1 MKKVVLVLTAALTLS
16 AGSLSAGSVSAA
28 ESVTGKVVAGAETAV
43 ENTVDTITI
52 VEEYDD
58 NGNVINEEVI
68 STSDDLTLAGF
79 GSTGTLNNGSLSPG
93 GASTFAVV
101 VDSPNYN
108 WKKIDTWKGNS
119 KGLTKLS
126 EWVYQFGAAIV
137 PALITRNVWSSSA
150 GSATYNTF
158 VKPPSVRY
166 YTNHIY
172 QTQDYYYVY
181 GRTVSYE
188 YSDSARTK
196 KTKTL
201 THVYRATK

>member
-1 MKKVVLVLTAALTLS
+1 MKKVGLVLTAALTLS
-16 AGSLSAGSVSAA
+16 AGSLSVGSVSAA
-28 ESVTGKVVAGAETAV
+28 EPATQKVEAGADTAV
-43 ENTVDTITI
+43 ANAVETITI

-58 NGNVINEEVI
+58 NGNVINEEVV
-68 STSDDLTLAGF
+68 STSGDLTLSDF
-79 GSTGTLNNGSLSPG
+79 GGTGALSNSSLSPG

-101 VDSPNYN
+101 IDSPNYD

-126 EWVYQFGAAIV
+126 EWVYQFGAAVV
-137 PALITRNVWSSSA
+137 PALISKNVWAASA

-158 VKPPSVRY
+158 VKPPATRY
-166 YTNHIY
+166 YTNHVY
-172 QTQDYYYVY
+172 QSQDYYYVY
-181 GRTVSYE
+181 GRDISYE